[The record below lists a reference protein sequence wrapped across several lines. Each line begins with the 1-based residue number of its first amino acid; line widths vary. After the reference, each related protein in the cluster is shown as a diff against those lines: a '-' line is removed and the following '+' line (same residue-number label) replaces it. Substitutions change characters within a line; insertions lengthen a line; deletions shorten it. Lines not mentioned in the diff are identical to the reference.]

1 MDCVGYTRT
10 LILSVQIVLVTL
22 FTLCLDPSEEIII
35 SGSAISLG
43 EEDTKKGKYI
53 TSFDRF
59 SGTFKENEKFH
70 IQEIFD
76 KIKFG
81 PGVGGLNKLNF
92 FFFFY

>member
-43 EEDTKKGKYI
+43 EEDTKKGIIIYY
-53 TSFDRF
+53 
-59 SGTFKENEKFH
+59 
-70 IQEIFD
+70 
-76 KIKFG
+76 
-81 PGVGGLNKLNF
+81 F
-92 FFFFY
+92 F